1 MMQFWAESSFREKS
15 GWVMGGLIAAL
26 GIWYFAKL
34 GAAAW
39 HPGGDVPAG
48 LLLRFVF
55 ASIIGSIVVQ
65 IALVTIWERD
75 ADAPADEREQQVKLR
90 AGQWSGLVL
99 GAGAITALIM
109 FPVHGDGV
117 VLFHGVMA
125 SLILSEVMENIGTAW
140 LLRRGF

>member
-1 MMQFWAESSFREKS
+1 MQFWAESSFREKS

-39 HPGGDVPAG
+39 RPGGDVPAG

-55 ASIIGSIVVQ
+55 ASIIGSIIVQ
-65 IALVTIWERD
+65 TLLAIVWQRD
-75 ADAPADEREQQVKLR
+75 ADTPADEREQQIKLR
-90 AGQWSGLVL
+90 AGHWSGMVL
-99 GAGAITALIM
+99 GAGAITAMIM
-109 FPVHGDGV
+109 FPAHGDGV

-125 SLILSEVMENIGTAW
+125 SLILSEVLENIGTAW